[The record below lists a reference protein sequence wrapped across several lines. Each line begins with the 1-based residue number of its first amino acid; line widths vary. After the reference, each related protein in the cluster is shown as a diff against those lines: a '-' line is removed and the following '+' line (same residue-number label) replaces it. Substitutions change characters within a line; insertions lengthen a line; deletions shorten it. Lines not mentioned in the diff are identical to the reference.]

1 MMRLRFTAAALAML
15 ALGGCMS
22 LGPDYQRPSVEAP
35 AQWPGAG
42 ADEAVSATWWMS
54 YNDPVLERMI
64 DEALLRNLDLRQ
76 AIARVDEARAVLGIV
91 RADQYPGVSAN
102 AGASRNRMSQE
113 GALSPPGVQ
122 PEYSNH
128 RATLNASYEVNF
140 WGKFSRASETAR
152 AELLGSQFNR
162 EAVRLALIADIARN
176 YFNLRALDAQLA
188 ITSRTI
194 STRLASTALL
204 RMRFEAGVTSELELR
219 QVEAET
225 AQAQAFLPRITQ
237 QLAAQETALG
247 VLIGRSPR
255 ALVEQPLE
263 RGAAMAALTT
273 PPAVPAGLPSALL
286 ERRPDLRQAEQSLIA
301 ANARIGLAK
310 AAYFPSI
317 SLSAFL
323 GGESASLSALF
334 NTQAR
339 IWQLAGSAT
348 QTLFDAGRTGAQV
361 DVAQARQQK
370 ALAQYQ
376 AAIQNAFKDAL
387 DALVA
392 QRTAREI
399 AEAEQQRIDA
409 LQAAMRLA
417 QLRYDNGIS
426 SLLDVLISERALLD
440 AQLNRVDAQRAQLSA
455 SADLFKALGGGW
467 DGSGDSER
475 GVSETTRN

>member
-237 QLAAQETALG
+237 QLATQETALG

-339 IWQLAGSAT
+339 IWQLAGSVT

-361 DVAQARQQK
+361 DVAQARQQQ

>member
-1 MMRLRFTAAALAML
+1 MRLRFSAAALATL
-15 ALGGCMS
+15 ALGACMS
-22 LGPDYQRPSVEAP
+22 LGPDYQRPSVETP
-35 AQWPGAG
+35 VQWPGAG
-42 ADEAVSATWWMS
+42 QDEAISATWWKA
-54 YNDPVLERMI
+54 YNDPVLERLI
-64 DEALLRNLDLRQ
+64 DDALLHNLDLRR
-76 AIARVDEARAVLGIV
+76 AIARVNEARAVLGIV
-91 RADQYPGVSAN
+91 RADQYPGVSAS

-122 PEYSNH
+122 PEYSDH

-140 WGKFSRASETAR
+140 WGKFSRASEAAR
-152 AELLGSQFNR
+152 AEMLGSQFNR

-188 ITSRTI
+188 ITNRTI

-204 RMRFEAGVTSELELR
+204 RMRFEAGITSELELR
-219 QVEAET
+219 QAEAEA
-225 AQAQAFLPRITQ
+225 AQARAFLPRISR
-237 QLAAQETALG
+237 QLAAQETALS

-263 RGAAMAALTT
+263 RGAAIEALTT

-301 ANARIGLAK
+301 ANAGIGLAR

-323 GGESASLSALF
+323 GGESASLSSLF
-334 NTQAR
+334 NAQAR

-361 DVAQARQQK
+361 EGAQARQQQV
-370 ALAQYQ
+370 LAQYQ

-399 AEAEQQRIDA
+399 AEAEQLRIDA
-409 LQAAMRLA
+409 LQAALRLA

-467 DGSGDSER
+467 DGSVAGSTGDSEKD
-475 GVSETTRN
+475 